1 MESVALR
8 QIGTVGDGHP
18 SPGVGRRGCIPITQH
33 PDFAALTID
42 GSEGCSDT
50 DQHADNHEQEN
61 DKNQRDLLLGS
72 KKETQNDD
80 IVILDGEAEK
90 QQKQKES

>member
-8 QIGTVGDGHP
+8 QIGTVGDWHP
-18 SPGVGRRGCIPITQH
+18 SPRVDRRGRFPITQR

-42 GSEGCSDT
+42 GGEGCSDS
-50 DQHADNHEQEN
+50 DQHADNHKQEN
-61 DKNQRDLLLGS
+61 HKNQRDLPLGS

-80 IVILDGEAEK
+80 IVILDSEAEK